1 MRPRA
6 PQSTRPQCG
15 YALNCM
21 QRQADNASTM
31 AAFDPNNP
39 YFRQQVLTAS
49 PEKLRLLLLEGCV
62 RFMRQGRESMV
73 QKHWEGVYANFTSA
87 KDIILEL
94 LSTMKP
100 EVAPEVC
107 ANVSSILTFVYNHL
121 TQASFEKDLGK
132 VDQCIKIMEYE
143 CETWRMV
150 IDRVAQERGANP
162 HAAKAMADQDA
173 PARTTKAPKPLSLS
187 A

>member
-1 MRPRA
+1 
-6 PQSTRPQCG
+6 
-15 YALNCM
+15 
-21 QRQADNASTM
+21 M

-62 RFMRQGRESMV
+62 RFMRQGRESMG
-73 QKHWEGVYANFTSA
+73 QKNWEGVYANFTSS

-94 LSTMKP
+94 INTMKP

-107 ANVSSILTFVYNHL
+107 AKVRSILTFVYNHL

-132 VDQCIKIMEYE
+132 VDQCIKIMDYE
-143 CETWRMV
+143 CETWRLL

-162 HAAKAMADQDA
+162 HVTQAMADHNGISREVA
-173 PARTTKAPKPLSLS
+173 PAKPLSLS